1 MSIISNEF
9 INAPQKFDFI
19 KHHYGDE
26 FLDAI
31 ANYGKNL
38 TMG

>member
-26 FLDAI
+26 FLDGI
-31 ANYGKNL
+31 ANNGNILIK
-38 TMG
+38 